1 MRRQSFPLWRF
12 SLRTYR
18 QRGVAEACLALQDD
32 CGVDVNLL
40 LYCCW
45 LGSERRR
52 LSAREARSAMNAV
65 GRWQR
70 EVVQPLRQARRAI
83 RKDPAGKTAE
93 ATLLL
98 RQKIAAAELDAEHLE
113 QQLLDAEAS
122 RMPAATGN
130 GAPPEAIAA
139 ANLGRY
145 FAALGVAPGRRL
157 QRHLQTLADAIA
169 VSAAKLEPSPRNT
182 PGGDSP

>member
-1 MRRQSFPLWRF
+1 MRREPLPFWRF

-18 QRGVAEACLALQDD
+18 QDGVAHACLALQDE

-52 LSAREARSAMNAV
+52 LSARDARSAMNAV
-65 GRWQR
+65 GRWQQ
-70 EVVQPLRQARRAI
+70 EVVAPLRRARRAI
-83 RKDPAGKTAE
+83 RKDPAGKVAE
-93 ATLLL
+93 TTLLL
-98 RQKIAAAELDAEHLE
+98 RQKIAAAELDAEYLE
-113 QQLLDAEAS
+113 QRLLDAEAS

-130 GAPPEAIAA
+130 GAAPEEIAA
-139 ANLGRY
+139 TNLDRY
-145 FAALGVAPGRRL
+145 LAALGVAPGPRL
-157 QRHLQTLADAIA
+157 RRHLRTLADAIA
-169 VSAAKLEPSPRNT
+169 VSAAKLEPSARST